1 MSAAL
6 GLRVATCS
14 TAKPPSMTVDKRWPT
29 SVRWA
34 AVAITLHFFVSS
46 SLLFICGINYDVP
59 GGNPLI
65 KFHPSTYV
73 VLIAAAFALK
83 ERRQGRTVLDALM
96 AEAGIALCFVLA
108 MTSCSIFA
116 EVSIGTRGAAVFIEN
131 FVSAGLLAYVLTSA
145 SASDRQG
152 IGRLMLVL
160 TLINVV
166 VAIGE
171 TMTQTHVVP
180 PFIGGVSYVEETTD
194 FRGTAGFEHP
204 LTGAFVTMMTLL
216 CLPRLRIAG
225 LWSPVSFG
233 LLSVGLLA
241 FGGRTALLFSII
253 GMIFLAGRSIALGL
267 SKRRLSGKLV
277 ASVLLALLVVPPA
290 GYAVLNYTPIG
301 IRIASHFFVDESA
314 ETRSVQWRVMDKIS
328 LQNELF
334 GVPEDE
340 IPFLIRTVDLDQKL
354 GAIENPWL
362 LIYLKLGVVGCSIF
376 LAGMIPLLLQ
386 FWSRSTVEGRLVLLA
401 GLIVMSS
408 SNSVGVKSNVFFLFV
423 AFLMSASDY
432 AAPPGL
438 QQAIPPARANALQA
452 SLNTA
457 LGDGRRT
464 GSPGLRP
471 L

>member
-6 GLRVATCS
+6 GLRVAACPVGKS
-14 TAKPPSMTVDKRWPT
+14 PSVTADNRWPT

-34 AVAITLHFFVSS
+34 ALAITLQFFVSS

-73 VLIAAAFALK
+73 VLIAAIFAVK
-83 ERRQGRTVLDALM
+83 ERRQGRSVLDTLFS
-96 AEAGIALCFVLA
+96 EAGIALCFILA
-108 MTSCSIFA
+108 MTSCSVFA

-131 FVSAGLLAYVLTSA
+131 FVSAGLLAFVLTSA

-160 TLINVV
+160 CLINVV
-166 VAIGE
+166 VAVGE

-180 PFIGGVSYVEETTD
+180 PYLGGVAYVEEATD

-216 CLPRLRIAG
+216 CLPRLGITG
-225 LWSPVSFG
+225 LWSPISFG
-233 LLSVGLLA
+233 LLSIGLLA
-241 FGGRTALLFSII
+241 FGGRTALLFGII
-253 GMIFLAGRSIALGL
+253 GMIFLATHSIALGL
-267 SKRRLSGKLV
+267 AKRQLSGKLV
-277 ASVLLALLVVPPA
+277 ASVLLALLVIPPA
-290 GYAVLNYTPIG
+290 AFAVLNYTPIG

-334 GVPEDE
+334 GVPEDD
-340 IPFLIRTVDLDQKL
+340 IPFLIKTVDLDQKL

-362 LIYLKLGVVGCSIF
+362 LIYLKLGLIGCSIF

-386 FWSRSTVEGRLVLLA
+386 LWSRSTLA
-401 GLIVMSS
+401 GRVALVAGLVVMSS
-408 SNSVGVKSNVFFLFV
+408 SNSVGVKSNIFFLFV

-438 QQAIPPARANALQA
+438 QQAIPLARVKALQA

-457 LGDGRRT
+457 SGEGRRAVT
-464 GSPGLRP
+464 PGLRQ

>member
-6 GLRVATCS
+6 GLRIATCP
-14 TAKPPSMTVDKRWPT
+14 TGKQPSVTVDNRWPT

-34 AVAITLHFFVSS
+34 AVAITLHFFLSS

-73 VLIAAAFALK
+73 VVIAAMFALK
-83 ERRQGRTVLDALM
+83 ERRQGRSVPDTLVS
-96 AEAGIALCFVLA
+96 EAGIALCFVLA
-108 MTSCSIFA
+108 MASCSVFA
-116 EVSIGTRGAAVFIEN
+116 QISIGTRGAAVFIEN

-152 IGRLMLVL
+152 IGRMMLVL
-160 TLINVV
+160 ALINVV
-166 VAIGE
+166 VAVGE
-171 TMTQTHVVP
+171 TITQTHVVP
-180 PFIGGVSYVEETTD
+180 PYIGGTAYVEETTD

-216 CLPRLRIAG
+216 CLPRLRITG
-225 LWSPVSFG
+225 VWSAVSFG
-233 LLSVGLLA
+233 LLAVGLLA
-241 FGGRTALLFSII
+241 FGGRTALLVSII
-253 GMIFLAGRSIALGL
+253 GMIFLAGRSIALQL
-267 SKRRLSGKLV
+267 SRRQLSGKLV

-290 GYAVLNYTPIG
+290 GFAVVNYTPIG

-340 IPFLIRTVDLDQKL
+340 IPFLIKTVDLDQKL

-362 LIYLKLGVVGCSIF
+362 LIYLKLGIIGCTIF

-401 GLIVMSS
+401 GLVVMSS

-432 AAPPGL
+432 AAPLGL
-438 QQAIPPARANALQA
+438 QQAMPPARAKTLEA

-457 LGDGRRT
+457 LGEGRRT
-464 GSPGLRP
+464 ALPGLRQ